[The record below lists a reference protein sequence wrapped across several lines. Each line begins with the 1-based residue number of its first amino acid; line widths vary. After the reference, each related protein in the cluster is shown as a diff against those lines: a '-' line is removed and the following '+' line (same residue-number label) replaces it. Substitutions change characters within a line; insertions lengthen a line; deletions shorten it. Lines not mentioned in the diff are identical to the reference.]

1 MDAGLLQSI
10 VVALENVLTT
20 RYLSGELPPFLLDI
34 QLVCLAT
41 DNLLPLP
48 AAGYVVLLYDHLLT
62 LDDEVKYVWSA
73 PGTIAKVLF
82 LTLRYMVPLF
92 LTGET
97 ISTLNVSLSVHLLM
111 LISPHWY
118 RGYPGV

>member
-1 MDAGLLQSI
+1 
-10 VVALENVLTT
+10 
-20 RYLSGELPPFLLDI
+20 
-34 QLVCLAT
+34 
-41 DNLLPLP
+41 
-48 AAGYVVLLYDHLLT
+48 VVLLYDHLLT

-92 LTGET
+92 LTGQT
-97 ISTLNVSLSVHLLM
+97 ISTPNESLSVHLLM

-118 RGYPGV
+118 RGYPNV